1 MLMAIAFVPKH
12 DVCASFNELV
22 RCKYFEE
29 NEVVLKPLLWNC
41 HDVVLQDLMRTNN
54 SLEGWHNSFN
64 GKVRVNH
71 ASLSK
76 YISILKCEQSITECL
91 LVQMNTRMTVAAKKK
106 RIYVDIELR
115 LKNIVTD
122 YDLAKKLQFLHDI
135 AAVLSL

>member
-12 DVCASFNELV
+12 DVCASFDELV
-22 RCKYFEE
+22 R
-29 NEVVLKPLLWNC
+29 LWNC

-76 YISILKCEQSITECL
+76 YISVLKCEQSITECL

-106 RIYVDIELR
+106 RIYVDVDLR